1 MEQYQPD
8 RGRPAPS
15 ASAPIGAPSE
25 ATSAIELIGLC
36 VRFGATPALED
47 VSLRVREG
55 EIFGLVGREGAGKS
69 ILLRAVAGQI
79 APSAGAISVLD
90 APNRSSERPR
100 SVAYLP
106 DRFRPPG
113 ELTGHEFLRVT
124 LLMHGG
130 SLDPAVVRTLARSLD
145 LEPGDLGR
153 PVHECGKGIA
163 QKLGLLAMLLTDRPL
178 LVLDEPLSGLT
189 PDARARVKRALIA
202 HRDRGRTIL
211 LASGIASDHE
221 GLCDRIAVLR
231 AGRLGHVGSI
241 TDLCRRLGAPTLT
254 TALLVDSEGPRQS
267 NSR

>member
-8 RGRPAPS
+8 PGRAAPGASLPA
-15 ASAPIGAPSE
+15 AAPGE
-25 ATSAIELIGLC
+25 AVRAIELIGLC

-47 VSLRVREG
+47 ISLSVREG

-69 ILLRAVAGQI
+69 VLLRSVSGQI
-79 APSAGAISVLD
+79 EPSAGAISVLG
-90 APNRSSERPR
+90 APRQAPESRAR
-100 SVAYLP
+100 VAYLP

-130 SLDPAVVRTLARSLD
+130 SLDPAVVRDLARSLD

-153 PVHECGKGIA
+153 PVHGSSKGMA

-189 PDARARVKRALIA
+189 PDARARVKQALIA
-202 HRDRGRTIL
+202 YRDRGRTIL

-231 AGRLGHVGSI
+231 AGRLGYVGSI
-241 TDLCRRLGAPTLT
+241 TDLCGRLGAPTLT
-254 TALLVDSEGPRQS
+254 SALLADSEALS
-267 NSR
+267 